1 MAWLRALF
9 RFYRGEGPRVA
20 LALFLA
26 ALATGAG
33 LAKPWPMAAL
43 VDQWTHEGL
52 GDGRDAVKW
61 VAAWFGVYAA
71 HALLGALLS
80 LVLVRTGL
88 GGLHRVRLAL
98 HHWMLAMSW
107 RRLLAARPGDLLYR
121 ATWDAFAFQTL
132 FHHGLFTLL
141 TACGSLMAMT
151 VVLWRVHPAMT
162 AVALATV
169 PPLLLVMRAFA
180 MGIGSKA
187 AQAQAADAR
196 LSERFQQALANLPVI
211 QGFQGEPREAS
222 AFGSDA
228 EAARRARR
236 SQHGFEL
243 GYLAVVGTIFAA
255 GAAALAWMGA
265 REVNASRL
273 SPGAFLVF
281 LAYLAQ
287 FYEPLQQ
294 LANVGTTISN
304 AGAGARRVMELLDEP
319 PRTPDPPNPL
329 PLPPPS
335 SSGRRI
341 EFSRVGFSYRPGQP
355 VLLNLDCAIQPG
367 ESVAIVGPSGA
378 GKSTLLAM
386 VPRFLEPDEGEVRMD
401 GVPLAR
407 MALADLRR
415 EIAWVPQEPVLL
427 PGTIADN
434 LAYGRPD
441 ASRAELTAAARD
453 AGVHDYILSLPM
465 GYDTVVGD
473 GAIRMSVG
481 ERQRL
486 NLARAFVRGAPILLL
501 DEPTSALDAANEQRI
516 LDALARQRGR
526 RTLIM
531 VAHRPQTLAIAD
543 RVIHLAPA
551 SSAPTH
557 AAPPAG

>member
-1 MAWLRALF
+1 
-9 RFYRGEGPRVA
+9 
-20 LALFLA
+20 
-26 ALATGAG
+26 
-33 LAKPWPMAAL
+33 
-43 VDQWTHEGL
+43 
-52 GDGRDAVKW
+52 
-61 VAAWFGVYAA
+61 
-71 HALLGALLS
+71 
-80 LVLVRTGL
+80 
-88 GGLHRVRLAL
+88 
-98 HHWMLAMSW
+98 
-107 RRLLAARPGDLLYR
+107 
-121 ATWDAFAFQTL
+121 
-132 FHHGLFTLL
+132 
-141 TACGSLMAMT
+141 
-151 VVLWRVHPAMT
+151 
-162 AVALATV
+162 
-169 PPLLLVMRAFA
+169 
-180 MGIGSKA
+180 
-187 AQAQAADAR
+187 
-196 LSERFQQALANLPVI
+196 
-211 QGFQGEPREAS
+211 
-222 AFGSDA
+222 
-228 EAARRARR
+228 
-236 SQHGFEL
+236 
-243 GYLAVVGTIFAA
+243 
-255 GAAALAWMGA
+255 
-265 REVNASRL
+265 
-273 SPGAFLVF
+273 
-281 LAYLAQ
+281 
-287 FYEPLQQ
+287 
-294 LANVGTTISN
+294 
-304 AGAGARRVMELLDEP
+304 
-319 PRTPDPPNPL
+319 
-329 PLPPPS
+329 LPPPS